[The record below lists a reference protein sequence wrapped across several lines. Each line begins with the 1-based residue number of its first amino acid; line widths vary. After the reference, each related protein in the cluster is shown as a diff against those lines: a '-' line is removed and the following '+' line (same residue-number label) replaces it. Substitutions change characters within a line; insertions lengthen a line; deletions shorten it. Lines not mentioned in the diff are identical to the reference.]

1 MTTTNQSDA
10 KRKADE
16 KEAAKTEEDTSKEA
30 PKTDDTTQEAFKG
43 ESAGNLDE
51 TFIHN
56 PGHMATL
63 GIWEESKEGKKFI
76 EDAKSEKAQ
85 SKKK

>member
-1 MTTTNQSDA
+1 MTTTKQSDA
-10 KRKADE
+10 KPKADD
-16 KEAAKTEEDTSKEA
+16 A
-30 PKTDDTTQEAFKG
+30 TQEAFKG

-76 EDAKSEKAQ
+76 KDAKSEKAQ
-85 SKKK
+85 TEKK